1 MSIPMTLTP
10 CGVVRRLLVSSRHDS
25 VVPNHRF
32 EPTAMSP
39 QFPIYRQRLA
49 VSHP

>member
-1 MSIPMTLTP
+1 MTMW
-10 CGVVRRLLVSSRHDS
+10 
-25 VVPNHRF
+25 PNHRF

-49 VSHP
+49 VSHPRR